1 MGLQQPYAMISMR
14 NWTAVD
20 GNEAFSHLKIALLV
34 IDHKKI
40 WKKIVKAPE
49 LAALLC
55 SQINRRFTVSH
66 EKLPPTTLGEDRL
79 AVGEFPLW

>member
-40 WKKIVKAPE
+40 WKKI
-49 LAALLC
+49 
-55 SQINRRFTVSH
+55 
-66 EKLPPTTLGEDRL
+66 GESS
-79 AVGEFPLW
+79 